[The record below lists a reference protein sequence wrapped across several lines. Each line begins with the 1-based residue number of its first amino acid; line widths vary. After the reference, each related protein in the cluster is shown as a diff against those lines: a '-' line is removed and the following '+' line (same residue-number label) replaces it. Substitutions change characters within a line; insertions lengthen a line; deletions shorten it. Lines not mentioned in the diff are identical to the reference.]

1 MSEAKISEPSP
12 EPVVWH
18 EDEGSVGV
26 KGGVKGVAV
35 PNLQIYDDIDADYL
49 ASGELV
55 VRNTYAQIEGE
66 LKVLREEKELIQAR
80 INDLVEAEQLW
91 RPLIHRLDNG
101 IQRRSTA

>member
-1 MSEAKISEPSP
+1 MSEVARISEPSP

-18 EDEGSVGV
+18 EDEDVVGV
-26 KGGVKGVAV
+26 
-35 PNLQIYDDIDADYL
+35 ADYL

-66 LKVLREEKELIQAR
+66 LKALREEKDRIQDR
-80 INDLVEAEQLW
+80 INELVEAEQLW